1 MSELITTK
9 TEYGEFGI
17 SLNPLNYVVQANDLI
32 EAMPNLSLNATKL
45 LRIMIMQIKPDDEE
59 FFKQVF
65 SINDLSQILDI
76 SSSNLYRDIGKIT
89 NELRQS
95 SVSFETTG
103 RGVYLNLASA
113 CCYDG
118 KRGIGFKFNDDMKP
132 LLLNLQKTYN
142 YTQYRLEKILK
153 MQSAYSIRLYEI
165 LCSKIM
171 TNAKKTVHVKIS
183 VDSLRR
189 TFDCTKKLKQFGQFK
204 KCSKTIKKCFL
215 GLKNLVKSRLHE
227 PLKYIKYIKYIPML
241 YIYLRARVREA
252 KKVLVLNC

>member
-165 LCSKIM
+165 LCSKFV

-183 VDSLRR
+183 GDSLRR
-189 TFDCTKKLKQFGQFK
+189 TFDCTKKLKQFGQFRERVIDTAIK
-204 KCSKTIKKCFL
+204 EINELSNLHVRYETIKTSNKISEIDFICKF
-215 GLKNLVKSRLHE
+215 
-227 PLKYIKYIKYIPML
+227 
-241 YIYLRARVREA
+241 
-252 KKVLVLNC
+252 C

>member
-9 TEYGEFGI
+9 TEYGDFGI
-17 SLNPLNYVVQANDLI
+17 SLNPLNYVVQANELI

-95 SVSFETTG
+95 SVSFVTTG

-113 CCYDG
+113 CCYDR

-132 LLLNLQKTYN
+132 VLLKLQESFN
-142 YTQYRLEKILK
+142 YTQYQLDNILNMK
-153 MQSAYSIRLYEI
+153 SVYSIRMYEI
-165 LCSKIM
+165 LCSKIVVKS
-171 TNAKKTVHVKIS
+171 KKTIHIRLSIEYIRKI
-183 VDSLRR
+183 LG
-189 TFDCTKKLKQFGQFK
+189 CEKKYERI
-204 KCSKTIKKCFL
+204 S
-215 GLKNLVKSRLHE
+215 H
-227 PLKYIKYIKYIPML
+227 
-241 YIYLRARVREA
+241 
-252 KKVLVLNC
+252 

>member
-165 LCSKIM
+165 LM
-171 TNAKKTVHVKIS
+171 QKK
-183 VDSLRR
+183 
-189 TFDCTKKLKQFGQFK
+189 Q
-204 KCSKTIKKCFL
+204 
-215 GLKNLVKSRLHE
+215 
-227 PLKYIKYIKYIPML
+227 YM
-241 YIYLRARVREA
+241 
-252 KKVLVLNC
+252 

>member
-132 LLLNLQKTYN
+132 MLLNLQKTYN

-189 TFDCTKKLKQFGQFK
+189 TFDCTKKLKQFGQFRERVIDTAIK
-204 KCSKTIKKCFL
+204 EINELSNLHVRYETIKKSNKISEIDFICKF
-215 GLKNLVKSRLHE
+215 
-227 PLKYIKYIKYIPML
+227 
-241 YIYLRARVREA
+241 
-252 KKVLVLNC
+252 C